1 MQRILSVLSLFGLG
15 LVIASAAMAADGFS
29 KLPVDKSGKSNGLLM
44 RIVKYEGNTN
54 GAITVDIKNP
64 LATPQEFSA
73 KGVYFVPQTDADQ
86 APQRLGAVG
95 PFQVHGG
102 NGPRQRLEH
111 MTLAPGA
118 TQRLTLDVYC
128 IDSHRA
134 SPNSSTKFRVGK
146 ETMPDSL
153 TREISAGAEK
163 SAAAYGGVSTAA
175 AKPAVQSEVWKN
187 RDKKWIELDG
197 EGRQEVG
204 KRR

>member
-1 MQRILSVLSLFGLG
+1 LFGLG
-15 LVIASAAMAADGFS
+15 LVVTSAAVAADGFS
-29 KLPVDKSGKSNGLLM
+29 KLPVDRSGQSNGLLM

-54 GAITVDIKNP
+54 GAITVDVRNP
-64 LATPQEFSA
+64 LATPQVFSA
-73 KGVYFVPQTDADQ
+73 KGVYFVPQADADQ

-102 NGPRQRLEH
+102 GNGPRPRVERL
-111 MTLAPGA
+111 TIAPGA

-134 SPNSSTKFRVGK
+134 SPSSSTSFRVAK
-146 ETMPDSL
+146 DNLPDSL
-153 TREISAGAEK
+153 VGAISADAER
-163 SAAAYGGVSTAA
+163 SAAAYGGVSAAA

-187 RDKKWIELDG
+187 RDRKWIELDG
-197 EGRQEVG
+197 EGRQEIG